1 MVPINTNNLEFKGM
15 IYFLS
20 DAHLGSRAI
29 ANAESH
35 QRTLI
40 DMLQRMAKD
49 ASAIYLLGDIFDFW
63 CEYFWTDRSKREY
76 LPFLQTLKSLTDK
89 GIEIHFFIGNHDLW
103 TFGQLEKAT
112 GIVVHRTPESIVIHG
127 KKIFLAHGDG
137 LVPENYIQELPK
149 SVQKKIRSFIFLRA
163 IFHNPF
169 LQFLF
174 RMIPP
179 AWGNAFGYN
188 WAKNSRLKEL
198 ARPCPYKGE
207 DKEEL
212 VLFAK
217 EQEQK
222 GNHHDYYIFG
232 HRHIELDLML
242 SRDSRIMIL
251 GDCWQQ
257 FTYAQLDE
265 TTMTMEIKDNENLF

>member
-1 MVPINTNNLEFKGM
+1 M

-29 ANAESH
+29 NNPQVH
-35 QRTLI
+35 QQTVI
-40 DMLQRMAKD
+40 DMLRSMAQD

-63 CEYFWTDRSKREY
+63 CEYFWQDKSKRQY
-76 LPFLQTLKSLTDK
+76 QPFLQTLKDITSK
-89 GIEIHFFIGNHDLW
+89 GIEIHLFIGNHDIW
-103 TFGQLEKAT
+103 TFGWLEKET
-112 GIVVHRTPESIVIHG
+112 GVIVHRQPESVMINGQKV
-127 KKIFLAHGDG
+127 FLAHGDG
-137 LVPENYIQELPK
+137 LVPNNYIEQLPK
-149 SVQKKIRSFIFLRA
+149 KIQKKIKQFILLRKV
-163 IFHNPF
+163 FHNPI
-169 LQFLF
+169 LQFFF
-174 RMIPP
+174 RLLPP
-179 AWGNAFGYN
+179 SWGNEFGYE

-207 DKEEL
+207 EKEEL

-217 EQEQK
+217 EQERE

-257 FTYAQLDE
+257 FTYAQLD
-265 TTMTMEIKDNENLF
+265 NLGLRILNYEQ